1 MTQGEEAMSPPPYE
15 ILDHTADML
24 LRIRGRDLRA
34 LFANAL
40 GALYAILGRL
50 VAGPP
55 AQPRLIRLTAANR
68 EELLHDWLAE
78 ALYYFEVR
86 HEVLRDVRFI
96 ELTDTAVV
104 AEAFGAAIDMDRCV
118 FDREIKAV
126 TYHELAIRQEGD
138 GLVATV
144 VIDI

>member
-1 MTQGEEAMSPPPYE
+1 MSSPPYE

-24 LRIRGRDLRA
+24 LRIRGQDMRT

-40 GALYAILGRL
+40 AALYAVLGRL
-50 VAGPP
+50 AAGPP
-55 AQPRLIRLTAANR
+55 VQPRLIRLAAANR

-78 ALYYFEVR
+78 ALYYAEVR

-96 ELTDTAVV
+96 ELTDTALV
-104 AEAFGAAIDMDRCV
+104 AEAAGAALDMERCA

>member
-1 MTQGEEAMSPPPYE
+1 MSSPPYE

-24 LRIRGRDLRA
+24 LRIRGQDIRT

-40 GALYAILGRL
+40 AALYAVLGQL
-50 VAGPP
+50 AAGPSV
-55 AQPRLIRLTAANR
+55 QPRLIRLTAGNR

-78 ALYYFEVR
+78 ALYYAEVR
-86 HEVLRDVRFI
+86 HEVLRDVRFV
-96 ELTDTAVV
+96 ELTDTALV
-104 AEAFGAAIDMDRCV
+104 AQAAGAALDMDRCA